1 LDEKR
6 DVESMGKDFDW
17 GGKEICYVDAI
28 SQQNC
33 YNYIPCVRI
42 VDGRDGDIAEEIS
55 DPGICLLDYWKAH
68 VSVNRQHSGC
78 IGMS

>member
-1 LDEKR
+1 MEEKR

-68 VSVNRQHSGC
+68 VSVNRQHSRC